1 MTLTDTRPTQMWLH
15 ATAGFMPPL
24 EGPAGTAERLLLLL
38 HYSIDWETSWVAG
51 YRTTYWDK
59 ILPDRVL
66 VVSRR
71 AQNLRA
77 WWTALADDIKVA
89 PATDEIRLEVA
100 QLLDVDTTQ
109 QREVLRCLREETIAL
124 VLRTRIVAEQRRANR
139 LQQRAS
145 RGAA

>member
-1 MTLTDTRPTQMWLH
+1 MTTPTP
-15 ATAGFMPPL
+15 TALWQQQAANLLPPL
-24 EGPAGTAERLLLLL
+24 PGAAGIAERLLLLL
-38 HYSIDWETSWVAG
+38 HFSIDWDNSWVAG

-139 LQQRAS
+139 LQHRPT